1 MKGSAPNQPC
11 DNGSLALTPELVYR
25 AIGQHSLGP
34 AREEGMSSKGN
45 LSEDAKLHAKDAA
58 QRARPW
64 MERLARLGYATEG
77 AVYALIGLLAAGA
90 AFGTGGRATGQRGTF
105 EIVAGSPFG
114 GVLLGLI
121 AVGCLGYAL
130 WRSVQAITD
139 PDGERTDVKALGRR
153 VGYGVSA
160 LVYAGLAFSAAGLII
175 GWASDNSGTPDDWT
189 TLLLSWPLG
198 QVLVVGVGAAVVGVG
213 LHELYEA
220 YKAEFLEYLKLGEM
234 GEKARKWT
242 ERWGRL
248 GIAAR
253 AIVFGVV
260 GTFLIR
266 AALQYDPKE
275 ARGLGG
281 ALQTL
286 AQQPLGRWLLGAV
299 ALGLVAYG
307 LFMLSVARYR
317 RIAMGRNQ

>member
-1 MKGSAPNQPC
+1 
-11 DNGSLALTPELVYR
+11 
-25 AIGQHSLGP
+25 
-34 AREEGMSSKGN
+34 MSSREN
-45 LSEDAKLHAKDAA
+45 LSEDARLHAKDAA
-58 QRARPW
+58 RRARPW

-90 AFGTGGRATGQRGTF
+90 AVGTGGHATGQRGAF

-114 GVLLGLI
+114 SVLLGLI
-121 AVGCLGYAL
+121 AVGFLGYAL
-130 WRSVQAITD
+130 WRSVQAIAD
-139 PDGERTDVKALGRR
+139 PDEEGTDVKALGKR

-160 LVYAGLAFSAAGLII
+160 LVYAGLAFSAAGLIL
-175 GWASDNSGTPDDWT
+175 GTASDGSGSPDDWT
-189 TLLLSWPLG
+189 ALLLSWPLG
-198 QVLVVGVGAAVVGVG
+198 RVLVVGVGAAVLGVG
-213 LHELYEA
+213 LHELYQA

-234 GEKARKWT
+234 GANARKWT

-248 GIAAR
+248 GVAAR
-253 AIVFGVV
+253 GIVFGVV

-266 AALQYDPKE
+266 AALEYDAQE

-286 AQQPLGRWLLGAV
+286 AQEPLGPWLLAAV

-317 RIAMGRNQ
+317 HIPTDRVQ

>member
-1 MKGSAPNQPC
+1 
-11 DNGSLALTPELVYR
+11 
-25 AIGQHSLGP
+25 
-34 AREEGMSSKGN
+34 MSSRNN

-58 QRARPW
+58 QRAQPW

-90 AFGTGGRATGQRGTF
+90 AFGTGERATGQRGTF
-105 EIVAGSPFG
+105 EVVAGSPFG
-114 GVLLGLI
+114 SVLLGLI
-121 AVGCLGYAL
+121 AVGLLGYAL
-130 WRSVQAITD
+130 WRSVQAIAD
-139 PDGERTDVKALGRR
+139 PDGEGADVKALGKR

-160 LVYAGLAFSAAGLII
+160 FVYAGLAFSAAGLIL
-175 GWASDNSGTPDDWT
+175 GKASEGGGSPDDWT
-189 TLLLSWPLG
+189 ELLLSWPLG
-198 QVLVVGVGAAVVGVG
+198 QLLVVGVGAAVVGVG
-213 LHELYEA
+213 FHELYQA

-234 GEKARKWT
+234 GETARKWT

-253 AIVFGVV
+253 GIVFGIV

-266 AALQYDPKE
+266 AALEYDPQE

-286 AQQPLGRWLLGAV
+286 AQQPLGPWLLGAV

-317 RIAMGRNQ
+317 RIPTGGGQ

>member
-1 MKGSAPNQPC
+1 
-11 DNGSLALTPELVYR
+11 
-25 AIGQHSLGP
+25 
-34 AREEGMSSKGN
+34 MSSKGN
-45 LSEDAKLHAKDAA
+45 LPEDVRVHAKDAA
-58 QRARPW
+58 QSTQPW

-90 AFGTGGRATGQRGTF
+90 AFGTGGRTTGQRGAF
-105 EIVAGSPFG
+105 EVVAESPFG

-121 AVGCLGYAL
+121 AVGFLGYAL
-130 WRSVQAITD
+130 WRSLQAIMD
-139 PDGERTDVKALGRR
+139 PDGEGSDMKALGKR

-160 LVYAGLAFSAAGLII
+160 LVYASLAFSAVGLVL
-175 GWASDNSGTPDDWT
+175 GTASDGGGSTDDWT
-189 TLLLSWPLG
+189 ALLLSWPLG

-213 LHELYEA
+213 LRELYQA
-220 YKAEFLEYLKLGEM
+220 YKAGFLEYLKLDEM
-234 GEKARKWT
+234 GEKARQWT

-253 AIVFGVV
+253 GIVLGIV
-260 GTFLIR
+260 GAFLIR
-266 AALQYDPKE
+266 AALEYDPQE

-286 AQQPLGRWLLGAV
+286 VQQPLGPWLLGAV

-317 RIAMGRNQ
+317 HIPTVRDQ